1 MSAALRFSLAVFSA
15 FALSAVENVKI
26 LTALFI
32 VILLFFLGL
41 HFRHRQLQQA
51 IKFLLI
57 FNIFTFFIWLTLP
70 WKWQDGWH
78 YSAEG
83 QQLALL
89 LSLKMNLITLF
100 IRLLLHRFNE
110 LDLLTVLQHPFVPPK
125 FVRLAL
131 LSVRYI
137 KIFAETDRTL
147 STAMRARGFHAGF
160 NRRTFY
166 VTAQR
171 VALLLIHAM
180 NKAEIVDMALRARGV
195 NYQKINVHKEHQG

>member
-1 MSAALRFSLAVFSA
+1 MGAALRFSSAVFSA
-15 FALSAVENVKI
+15 FLLSAIDNVR
-26 LTALFI
+26 LLSALF
-32 VILLFFLGL
+32 LLCLLIFLAL
-41 HFRHRQLQQA
+41 HFYRRQLQRA
-51 IKFLLI
+51 IKFLLL

-70 WKWQDGWH
+70 WQWQDGWH

-89 LSLKMNLITLF
+89 LSLKINLITLC
-100 IRLLLHRFNE
+100 IRLLLHGFNE
-110 LDLLTVLQHPFVPPK
+110 LDLLAILHHPLIPRK

-131 LSVRYI
+131 LSIRYI

-147 STAMRARGFHAGF
+147 YTAMRARGFQAGF

-171 VALLLIHAM
+171 VALLLVHAM

-195 NYQKINVHKEHQG
+195 NYQKTRNIKDD

>member
-1 MSAALRFSLAVFSA
+1 MSAVLRFSLAVFSA
-15 FALSAVENVKI
+15 FALSVIENVKI

-32 VILLFFLGL
+32 PALLLFLWL
-41 HFRHRQLQQA
+41 YFRRRQLRQA
-51 IKFLLI
+51 VRFLLI

-70 WKWQDGWH
+70 WKWQNGWH

-89 LSLKMNLITLF
+89 LSLRINLITLAV
-100 IRLLLHRFNE
+100 RLLLHRFNE
-110 LDLLTVLQHPFVPPK
+110 LDLLAVLNHSFIPPK
-125 FVRLAL
+125 FIRLAL
-131 LSVRYI
+131 LCVRYI

-147 STAMRARGFHAGF
+147 YTAMRARGFRSGF

-171 VALLLIHAM
+171 VALLLVHAM
-180 NKAEIVDMALRARGV
+180 HKAEVVDMALRARGV
-195 NYQKINVHKEHQG
+195 TYQRVNEHKESQG